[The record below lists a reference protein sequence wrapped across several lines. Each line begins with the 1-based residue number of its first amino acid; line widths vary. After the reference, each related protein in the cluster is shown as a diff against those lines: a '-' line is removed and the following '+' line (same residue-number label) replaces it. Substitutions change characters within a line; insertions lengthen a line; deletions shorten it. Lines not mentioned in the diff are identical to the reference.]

1 MSHTQT
7 VHLAQWQEAGL
18 QRINSLPADQRKPV
32 IMDEFNSASCG
43 GIPQS
48 NMFGIALWTAD
59 YALQMAAVGYSG
71 AYIHT
76 REKGVSYNLFD
87 PPDGAAGGAGVWTA
101 NANFYSVLAVTE
113 ALQTTKGSKVVD
125 LNLNNSLNDYSA
137 INAGYAI
144 YDASSSNVR
153 TLVLFNYANMSA
165 QASDYVIPA
174 SVFTGAADNANV
186 MVRYLVAPTA
196 TETKNIAW
204 GNFTYANVADG
215 RLVEAQTSWPDK
227 TYSCAQG
234 CTVQVPGPGM
244 AVVFVG
250 GAPQTTASSP
260 SNSTTSADGSG
271 KTTGTRPDDNA
282 ASALDARGLWAT
294 VAGFVALIFALLA

>member
-18 QRINSLPADQRKPV
+18 QRMASLPADQRKPV

-43 GIPQS
+43 GIPES

-76 REKGVSYNLFD
+76 RENGVTYNLFD
-87 PPDGAAGGAGVWTA
+87 PPQGPAGGAGVWTT
-101 NANFYSVLAVTE
+101 NANFYAVLAVTE
-113 ALQTTKGSKVVD
+113 ALQNTKGSKVVD
-125 LNLNNSLNDYSA
+125 LNLNNSVNDYAA
-137 INAGYAI
+137 INAGYAV
-144 YDASSSNVR
+144 YDASSSHVQ

-165 QASDYVIPA
+165 QASDYTIPA
-174 SVFTGAADNANV
+174 SMFTGAADSANV

-196 TETKNIAW
+196 TETTNITW
-204 GNFTYANVADG
+204 GNLTYAHVADG

-244 AVVFVG
+244 AVVFIG
-250 GAPQTTASSP
+250 GAPQTIAGTSANSTSTAS
-260 SNSTTSADGSG
+260 GSG
-271 KTTGTRPDDNA
+271 KTDGTKPDDNA

-294 VAGFVALIFALLA
+294 VAGLVTLAFATLA